1 MANSADCGCGC
12 CCDHEHG
19 HGYAHGDSFRRFISS
34 QEKKEKLEQYEDQ
47 LKKEIAGVEE
57 RIQEIENS

>member
-12 CCDHEHG
+12 CCDHEHVQG
-19 HGYAHGDSFRRFISS
+19 HGNSFRRFVSS
-34 QEKKEKLEQYEDQ
+34 QERKEMLAEYEDQ

>member
-1 MANSADCGCGC
+1 MENPDTCGCGC
-12 CCDHEHG
+12 CCVHEHEHS
-19 HGYAHGDSFRRFISS
+19 HGMSFRRFASR
-34 QEKKEKLEQYEDQ
+34 QERKDCLGKYADQ